1 MDQSR
6 PTLSIGMPVYNG
18 ERFIREA
25 MESLLAQSFADFEL
39 IISDN
44 ASTDATEFICRNYA
58 AQDSRIRYVR
68 QEENIG
74 ALQNFQFV
82 LKEARGE
89 FFMWAA
95 CDDVWDK
102 NWITLLHDKLDESKD
117 CAVFGRLLQIDEN
130 SHSIEHPAIHNNFDF
145 SGGYVRRRVSF
156 FIEFEG
162 NGKANL
168 FYSLFRRR
176 SLSDVEL
183 TKYDADFTVLFDLLK
198 RLEFV
203 PVSGV
208 YLYKRIHA
216 ASGGTVASKTVM
228 KRMLE
233 IMTLQL
239 LWRDFCIAKSYLNY
253 ATGWEWLL
261 LVVLIPVKL
270 FNNHI
275 FYARRVFI
283 KLISAVHHQ

>member
-1 MDQSR
+1 MDRSR
-6 PTLSIGMPVYNG
+6 PMVSVGMPVYNG

-25 MESLLAQSFADFEL
+25 MESLLTQSFADFEL

-44 ASTDATEFICRNYA
+44 ASTDTTELICRNYA

-68 QEENIG
+68 QQENIG
-74 ALQNFQFV
+74 ALPNFQFV
-82 LKEARGE
+82 LNEARGE

-102 NWITLLHDKLDESKD
+102 YWISLLCYKLIESMN

-130 SHSIEHPAIHNNFDF
+130 AHPIEHPAIYNNFDF
-145 SGGYVRRRVSF
+145 SGDYVKRRVSF

-168 FYSLFRRR
+168 FYSLFRRT
-176 SLSDVEL
+176 SLSGVDL
-183 TKYDADFTVLFDLLK
+183 TKYDADYIVLFDLLK
-198 RLEFV
+198 RVRFV
-203 PVSGV
+203 SVSNV
-208 YLYKRIHA
+208 FLSKRIHA

-228 KRMLE
+228 KRLIE
-233 IMTLQL
+233 IVTLQL
-239 LWRDFCIAKSYLNY
+239 LWRDFCVARSYLNH

-261 LVVLIPVKL
+261 LVVLTPVKIL
-270 FNNHI
+270 HNHL
-275 FYARRVFI
+275 FYARRVVR
-283 KLISAVHHQ
+283 KLMRFGSVR